1 MWSYVYTYIYTYIYT
16 YVHVYNI
23 YIYYIYI
30 CTYCH
35 CFSLCKRHGQSASQV
50 IIQVVLEPFFPFK
63 RHDFGA
69 EQQTPSIYVAMNQYL
84 LIPFLEGWTS
94 IYQLFLCSPGVQG
107 FDPLPCYMTSL
118 GYPKHCCI
126 SSPPQLT
133 GALHTFPHVWMVKG
147 HVWEGQIAGNPPQ
160 NVMLPEKIICEAYAS
175 FPQITT
181 SSVVCG
187 DLWSFLVMPGPGEYH
202 LPMVPQ
208 WEDQAPL
215 AHLMWGLPGGVV
227 KTCWTKT
234 TYSWDIR
241 VSSVKWLWHLSH
253 FQGGWTSINLEPL
266 PKWWHD
272 DEARSGW
279 VQLLP
284 NKKLSTTWCIGSLPE
299 GGALNCWLS
308 WCTWL

>member
-1 MWSYVYTYIYTYIYT
+1 
-16 YVHVYNI
+16 
-23 YIYYIYI
+23 
-30 CTYCH
+30 
-35 CFSLCKRHGQSASQV
+35 
-50 IIQVVLEPFFPFK
+50 
-63 RHDFGA
+63 
-69 EQQTPSIYVAMNQYL
+69 
-84 LIPFLEGWTS
+84 
-94 IYQLFLCSPGVQG
+94 
-107 FDPLPCYMTSL
+107 
-118 GYPKHCCI
+118 
-126 SSPPQLT
+126 
-133 GALHTFPHVWMVKG
+133 MVKG

-241 VSSVKWLWHLSH
+241 VYPIFRVDEHPSTWSPFPS
-253 FQGGWTSINLEPL
+253 
-266 PKWWHD
+266 D
-272 DEARSGW
+272 D
-279 VQLLP
+279 
-284 NKKLSTTWCIGSLPE
+284 TTMKPGVDGFSCFPTRNSQRP
-299 GGALNCWLS
+299 GALGPFLRVV
-308 WCTWL
+308 L